1 VTELKT
7 PLDEH
12 ALDRRTLG
20 TNAAVASYEEQR
32 LKLKAARKE
41 HENRHAVDLAHTQ
54 IGRDDEIA

>member
-1 VTELKT
+1 MTELKT

-12 ALDRRTLG
+12 ALDRLTLG

-41 HENRHAVDLAHTQ
+41 HENRHAVDLVHTQ